1 LDTFDETTLHLSQSP
16 FEFLVHELILSSN
29 HRPRLLKSEL
39 RAGQPDTSLEL
50 MVVAFT
56 SSTTSFTILGA
67 AVALIEQ
74 FKQLELMAGRIA
86 GDQRTKS
93 GRSSQSPER
102 ALDLRKCRAAIAL
115 RFS

>member
-1 LDTFDETTLHLSQSP
+1 L
-16 FEFLVHELILSSN
+16 ELI
-29 HRPRLLKSEL
+29 
-39 RAGQPDTSLEL
+39 
-50 MVVAFT
+50 
-56 SSTTSFTILGA
+56 
-67 AVALIEQ
+67 
-74 FKQLELMAGRIA
+74 AGRIA